1 VDELIVL
8 NEVQFTGHHIGGS
21 STQLAESLR
30 WIEIDIYVT
39 VSGKYVA
46 EVIGCSDVEG
56 EIDFITTHDAGHPA
70 ALIELLTYKGRL
82 SKPSQ
87 QALRAASD
95 NDSKMADVF
104 NAKTIRFI
112 E

>member
-1 VDELIVL
+1 MSELIVL
-8 NEVQFTGHHIGGS
+8 NEVQFHGDHIGGS
-21 STQLAESLR
+21 STQLPESLR

-56 EIDFITTHDAGHPA
+56 EVDFITTHEAGHPA
-70 ALIELLTYKGRL
+70 QLIELLTYKGRL

-95 NDSKMADVF
+95 NDAKMADVYLT
-104 NAKTIRFI
+104 KTIRVI
-112 E
+112 D